1 MNSLTYTYYSYIY
14 VYCCIKYNKYRY
26 TQGEMMNIPS
36 KSIDLIK
43 VLDELYPDKMIIDDA
58 MSDNDKLRLA
68 GKVELIRLLKQN
80 LDNIIG
86 GDEEW
91 Q

>member
-1 MNSLTYTYYSYIY
+1 
-14 VYCCIKYNKYRY
+14 
-26 TQGEMMNIPS
+26 MNIPS

-58 MSDNDKLRLA
+58 MSDNDKLRLE
-68 GKVELIRLLKQN
+68 GKVELIRLLKLN

-86 GDEEW
+86 GDEAW

>member
-1 MNSLTYTYYSYIY
+1 
-14 VYCCIKYNKYRY
+14 
-26 TQGEMMNIPS
+26 MNIPS

-43 VLDELYPDKMIIDDA
+43 VLDELYPDKMIIGDNI
-58 MSDNDKLRLA
+58 SDTDKLRLE
-68 GKVELIRLLKQN
+68 GKVELIRLLKLN

>member
-1 MNSLTYTYYSYIY
+1 
-14 VYCCIKYNKYRY
+14 
-26 TQGEMMNIPS
+26 MNIPS

-43 VLDELYPDKMIIDDA
+43 VLDELYPDKMMIDDA
-58 MSDNDKLRLA
+58 VSDNDKLRLE
-68 GKVELIRLLKQN
+68 GKVELIRLLKAN
-80 LDNIIG
+80 IDNVIG

>member
-1 MNSLTYTYYSYIY
+1 M
-14 VYCCIKYNKYRY
+14 
-26 TQGEMMNIPS
+26 
-36 KSIDLIK
+36 DLIK
-43 VLDELYPDKMIIDDA
+43 VLDELYPDRMIVNDTI
-58 MSDNDKLRLA
+58 SDKDKLRLE

-91 Q
+91 R

>member
-1 MNSLTYTYYSYIY
+1 
-14 VYCCIKYNKYRY
+14 
-26 TQGEMMNIPS
+26 MNIPS

-43 VLDELYPDKMIIDDA
+43 VLDELYPDKMIIGDE
-58 MSDNDKLRLA
+58 MSDKDKLRLE
-68 GKVELIRLLKQN
+68 GKVELIRLLKLN

>member
-1 MNSLTYTYYSYIY
+1 
-14 VYCCIKYNKYRY
+14 
-26 TQGEMMNIPS
+26 MNIPS

-58 MSDNDKLRLA
+58 LSDNDKLRLE
-68 GKVELIRLLKQN
+68 GKVELIRLLKAN
-80 LDNIIG
+80 IDNVIG

>member
-1 MNSLTYTYYSYIY
+1 
-14 VYCCIKYNKYRY
+14 
-26 TQGEMMNIPS
+26 MNIPS

>member
-1 MNSLTYTYYSYIY
+1 
-14 VYCCIKYNKYRY
+14 
-26 TQGEMMNIPS
+26 MNIPS
-36 KSIDLIK
+36 KSMDLIK
-43 VLDELYPDKMIIDDA
+43 VLDELYPDRMIVNDTI
-58 MSDNDKLRLA
+58 SDKDKLRLE
-68 GKVELIRLLKQN
+68 GKVELIRLLKEN

>member
-1 MNSLTYTYYSYIY
+1 M
-14 VYCCIKYNKYRY
+14 V
-26 TQGEMMNIPS
+26 IPS

-43 VLDELYPDKMIIDDA
+43 VLDELYPDRMNIGDK
-58 MSDNDKLRLA
+58 MSDNDKLRLE
-68 GKVELIRLLKQN
+68 GKVELIRLLKLN
-80 LDNIIG
+80 LDNLDG

>member
-1 MNSLTYTYYSYIY
+1 MI
-14 VYCCIKYNKYRY
+14 
-26 TQGEMMNIPS
+26 IPS

-43 VLDELYPDKMIIDDA
+43 VLDELYPDRMIIGDD
-58 MSDNDKLRLA
+58 MSDNDKLRLE
-68 GKVELIRLLKQN
+68 GKVELIRLLKLN
-80 LDNIIG
+80 LDNLDG

>member
-1 MNSLTYTYYSYIY
+1 MNSLTYTYYSYYIRITY
-14 VYCCIKYNKYRY
+14 DKYNKYRY
-26 TQGEMMNIPS
+26 IQGENMNIPS

-43 VLDELYPDKMIIDDA
+43 VLDELYPDRMVIGDK
-58 MSDNDKLRLA
+58 MSDNDKLRLE
-68 GKVELIRLLKQN
+68 GKVELIRLLKLN
-80 LDNIIG
+80 LDNVIG

>member
-1 MNSLTYTYYSYIY
+1 MNSLTYTYYSYYIRIIY
-14 VYCCIKYNKYRY
+14 IKYNKYRY
-26 TQGEMMNIPS
+26 TQGENMNIPS
-36 KSIDLIK
+36 KSIDLIM

-58 MSDNDKLRLA
+58 LSDKDKLRLE
-68 GKVELIRLLKQN
+68 GKVELIRLLKMS
-80 LDNIIG
+80 LDSIIG

>member
-1 MNSLTYTYYSYIY
+1 
-14 VYCCIKYNKYRY
+14 
-26 TQGEMMNIPS
+26 MNIPS

-43 VLDELYPDKMIIDDA
+43 VLDELYPDKMMIGDDIP
-58 MSDNDKLRLA
+58 DRDKLRLE

-91 Q
+91 R

>member
-1 MNSLTYTYYSYIY
+1 
-14 VYCCIKYNKYRY
+14 
-26 TQGEMMNIPS
+26 MNIPS

-43 VLDELYPDKMIIDDA
+43 VLSELYPDKMIIDDA
-58 MSDNDKLRLA
+58 MSDKDKLRLE
-68 GKVELIRLLKQN
+68 GKVELIRLLQDN

-86 GDEEW
+86 GDEQW

>member
-1 MNSLTYTYYSYIY
+1 
-14 VYCCIKYNKYRY
+14 
-26 TQGEMMNIPS
+26 MNIPS

-58 MSDNDKLRLA
+58 LSDNDKLRLE
-68 GKVELIRLLKQN
+68 GKVELIRLLKSN

>member
-1 MNSLTYTYYSYIY
+1 MI
-14 VYCCIKYNKYRY
+14 
-26 TQGEMMNIPS
+26 IPS

-43 VLDELYPDKMIIDDA
+43 VLDELYPDRMIIGDK
-58 MSDNDKLRLA
+58 MSDNDKLRLE
-68 GKVELIRLLKQN
+68 GKVELIRLLKLN

>member
-1 MNSLTYTYYSYIY
+1 
-14 VYCCIKYNKYRY
+14 
-26 TQGEMMNIPS
+26 MNIPS

-43 VLDELYPDKMIIDDA
+43 MLDELYPDKMIIDDA
-58 MSDNDKLRLA
+58 MSDNDKLRLE
-68 GKVELIRLLKQN
+68 GKVALLRLLKEN

-91 Q
+91 K

>member
-1 MNSLTYTYYSYIY
+1 MI
-14 VYCCIKYNKYRY
+14 
-26 TQGEMMNIPS
+26 IPS

-43 VLDELYPDKMIIDDA
+43 VLDELYPDRMIIGDK
-58 MSDNDKLRLA
+58 MSDNDKLRLE
-68 GKVELIRLLKQN
+68 GKVELIRLLKLN
-80 LDNIIG
+80 LDNLDG

>member
-1 MNSLTYTYYSYIY
+1 
-14 VYCCIKYNKYRY
+14 
-26 TQGEMMNIPS
+26 MNIPS

-58 MSDNDKLRLA
+58 LSDKDKLRLE
-68 GKVELIRLLKQN
+68 GKVELIRLLKLN
-80 LDNIIG
+80 LDNVIG

>member
-1 MNSLTYTYYSYIY
+1 
-14 VYCCIKYNKYRY
+14 
-26 TQGEMMNIPS
+26 MNIPS

-43 VLDELYPDKMIIDDA
+43 VLNELYPDKMIIGDD
-58 MSDNDKLRLA
+58 MSANDKLRLE
-68 GKVELIRLLKQN
+68 GKVELIRLLNQN

>member
-1 MNSLTYTYYSYIY
+1 MI
-14 VYCCIKYNKYRY
+14 
-26 TQGEMMNIPS
+26 IPS

-43 VLDELYPDKMIIDDA
+43 VLDELYPDKMIIGDD
-58 MSDNDKLRLA
+58 MSVNDKLRLE

>member
-1 MNSLTYTYYSYIY
+1 
-14 VYCCIKYNKYRY
+14 
-26 TQGEMMNIPS
+26 MNIPS

-58 MSDNDKLRLA
+58 MSDNDKLRLE
-68 GKVELIRLLKQN
+68 GKVELIRLLKSN

-86 GDEEW
+86 GDEQW

>member
-1 MNSLTYTYYSYIY
+1 
-14 VYCCIKYNKYRY
+14 
-26 TQGEMMNIPS
+26 MNIPS

-43 VLDELYPDKMIIDDA
+43 VLDELYPNKMIIGDEL
-58 MSDNDKLRLA
+58 SDKDKLRLE
-68 GKVELIRLLKQN
+68 GKVELIQLLKHN